1 MKMHLRQKHKV
12 RGLGGFGKKAIEL
25 KVWGVGCGVW
35 GCGVRSWVERVG
47 RFVVVGGN
55 WKIESKRGKEVGGI

>member
-1 MKMHLRQKHKV
+1 LLGRSNENAFKTKAQGK
-12 RGLGGFGKKAIEL
+12 GIGGFGKKAIEL
-25 KVWGVGCGVW
+25 KVWGV

-55 WKIESKRGKEVGGI
+55 WKIESKRVKR